1 MEAPDKVNVL
11 LRDTLDAMARVLIV
25 DDEPEV
31 RQSVRRTV
39 EHMGHH
45 VTEAVD
51 GVDAAKALDGGAFD
65 LVVSDLGM
73 PRADGFAVL
82 RKAHEPNLRTPV
94 VILTASTKV
103 SDCVEA
109 MRSGAFNFL
118 VKPFHPDELRS
129 VIETALARGRPGPK
143 AAAHREAG
151 TDQPQAAL
159 VGDSAALRGVVEIV
173 THVAGTDATVLL
185 LGESGTGKEVVAR
198 LLHAFSPR
206 VGNAFVAVNC
216 GAIPDGLVESELF
229 GHAKGAFTGATDA
242 RAGKFLEADGGTL
255 FLDEISEL
263 PLGLQVKLLR
273 VLQDRIIT
281 PVGESKTR
289 QVDTRVVAASNSDL
303 QALVKEGKFR
313 SDLFFRLNVVP
324 ITLPALR
331 ERAEDVPP
339 LCQHFLAS
347 ANRRTKRNVTLSE
360 AAMVALQLYDW
371 PGNVRELENLVER
384 LVILNRTDVIGVDDL
399 PRNLR
404 TPATDLAAAVASDA
418 PADGIDLPATLARI
432 EVVLIERA
440 MRAANGNKTRA
451 AELLGLSRTTLFDK
465 LKRAGI
471 EAGE

>member
-1 MEAPDKVNVL
+1 M
-11 LRDTLDAMARVLIV
+11 
-25 DDEPEV
+25 
-31 RQSVRRTV
+31 
-39 EHMGHH
+39 
-45 VTEAVD
+45 
-51 GVDAAKALDGGAFD
+51 
-65 LVVSDLGM
+65 
-73 PRADGFAVL
+73 
-82 RKAHEPNLRTPV
+82 
-94 VILTASTKV
+94 
-103 SDCVEA
+103 
-109 MRSGAFNFL
+109 
-118 VKPFHPDELRS
+118 
-129 VIETALARGRPGPK
+129 
-143 AAAHREAG
+143 
-151 TDQPQAAL
+151 
-159 VGDSAALRGVVEIV
+159 EIV

>member
-1 MEAPDKVNVL
+1 
-11 LRDTLDAMARVLIV
+11 MARVLIV

-39 EHMGHH
+39 EHMGHQ
-45 VTEAVD
+45 VTEAAD
-51 GVDAAKALDGGAFD
+51 GVDAIQALDGAAFD
-65 LVVSDLGM
+65 LVVSDLRM

-82 RKAHEPNLRTPV
+82 RKAQEPSVRTPV

-103 SDCVEA
+103 SDCVDA

-118 VKPFHPDELRS
+118 VKPFHAEELKS
-129 VIETALARGRPGPK
+129 VLEAALARGRPGPK
-143 AAAHREAG
+143 AAAHRPAAP
-151 TDQPQAAL
+151 DQPQAAL
-159 VGDSAALRGVVEIV
+159 VGDSAALRGVVEMV
-173 THVAGTDATVLL
+173 TQVAGTDATVLL

-216 GAIPDGLVESELF
+216 GAIPEGLVESELF
-229 GHAKGAFTGATDA
+229 GHAKGAFTGATEA

-263 PLGLQVKLLR
+263 ALSLQVKLLR

-289 QVDTRVVAASNSDL
+289 QVD
-303 QALVKEGKFR
+303 ALIKEGKFR
-313 SDLFFRLNVVP
+313 SDLFYRLNVVP

-331 ERAEDVPP
+331 ERAEDVPA

-347 ANRRTKRNVTLSE
+347 ANRRTKRNVVLSE
-360 AAMVALQLYDW
+360 AALVALQLYDW

-384 LVILNRTDVIGVDDL
+384 LVILNRTGVVGVEDL
-399 PRNLR
+399 RLNLH
-404 TPATDLAAAVASDA
+404 TPSADLAATVASDSSA
-418 PADGIDLPATLARI
+418 EGIDLPATLARI

-440 MRAANGNKTRA
+440 MRTANGNKARA

-471 EAGE
+471 EPAD

>member
-1 MEAPDKVNVL
+1 VNVL
-11 LRDTLDAMARVLIV
+11 LRDTLDAVARVLIV
-25 DDEPEV
+25 DDDAEV

-39 EHMGHH
+39 EHMGHQ
-45 VTEAVD
+45 VTEAAD
-51 GVDAAKALDGGAFD
+51 GIDAVKVLDGSAYD
-65 LVVSDLGM
+65 LVVSDLSM
-73 PRADGFAVL
+73 PRADGFVVL
-82 RKAHEPNLRTPV
+82 RKAQEPSLRTPV

-118 VKPFHPDELRS
+118 VKPFRTEELRS
-129 VIETALARGRPGPK
+129 VLEGALARGRPGPK
-143 AAAHREAG
+143 AAAHRSSQS
-151 TDQPQAAL
+151 DQPQAAL
-159 VGDSAALRGVVEIV
+159 VGDSAALRGVVEMV
-173 THVAGTDATVLL
+173 TQVANTDATVLL

-198 LLHAFSPR
+198 LVHAFSPR
-206 VGNAFVAVNC
+206 MGSAFVAVNC
-216 GAIPDGLVESELF
+216 GAIPEGLVESELF

-255 FLDEISEL
+255 FLDEVSEL

-303 QALVKEGKFR
+303 QALVKQGKFR

-324 ITLPALR
+324 IILPALR
-331 ERAEDVPP
+331 ERAEDVPS
-339 LCQHFLAS
+339 LCRHFLAS
-347 ANRRTKRNVTLSE
+347 ANRRTNRNVVLSE
-360 AAMVALQLYDW
+360 AALVALQLYDW

-384 LVILNRTDVIGVDDL
+384 LVILSRTDVIGVEDL
-399 PRNLR
+399 PRGLR
-404 TPATDLAAAVASDA
+404 TPASELAATVTSDA
-418 PADGIDLPATLARI
+418 PSEGIDLPATLARI

-471 EAGE
+471 ESGD